1 MASKQEFPVRVSK
14 GTGDNKVTRTAHSPI
29 ALAQLQTEGFKI
41 EGERRTASPQKQAE
55 KPAEQKQAEKPAE
68 QRPAEKSADKS
79 ADQK

>member
-41 EGERRTASPQKQAE
+41 EGERRTASPQKRAE
-55 KPAEQKQAEKPAE
+55 KPAEQKPAE
-68 QRPAEKSADKS
+68 QKPAEKSADKS

>member
-41 EGERRTASPQKQAE
+41 EGERRAAAPQKQAE
-55 KPAEQKQAEKPAE
+55 KPAEQKPAE
-68 QRPAEKSADKS
+68 QKPAEKSAGKS

>member
-41 EGERRTASPQKQAE
+41 EGERRSAPAQKQAQ
-55 KPAEQKQAEKPAE
+55 KPAEQK
-68 QRPAEKSADKS
+68 PAEKSADTS
-79 ADQK
+79 AEQK

>member
-55 KPAEQKQAEKPAE
+55 KPAPQKQAEK
-68 QRPAEKSADKS
+68 PAEKSADKS